1 MRDVLPLLMESNIS
15 ADDKLRLI
23 MLYVLYKNGNESQVF
38 SKRKISLCSKYKSQS
53 SFVFQGITDE
63 NLNRFLNNVTTPL
76 DKKNIILNMQ
86 HLNLQIIQD
95 PSRVSCKQSPLV
107 YIQ

>member
-1 MRDVLPLLMESNIS
+1 MRDFLPLLMESNIS

-38 SKRKISLCSKYKSQS
+38 FERKMIDLRNIPLP
-53 SFVFQGITDE
+53 FQGITEE
-63 NLNRFLNNVTTPL
+63 NLNRFLNNVTTPM
-76 DKKNIILNMQ
+76 DKKNIVLNMQ

-95 PSRVSCKQSPLV
+95 PSRVSCKQLSLV
-107 YIQ
+107 FIQ